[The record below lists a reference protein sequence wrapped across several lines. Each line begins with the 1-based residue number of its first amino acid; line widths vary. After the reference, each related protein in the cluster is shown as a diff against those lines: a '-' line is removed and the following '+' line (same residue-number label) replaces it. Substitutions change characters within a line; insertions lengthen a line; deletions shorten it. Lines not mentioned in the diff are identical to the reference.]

1 MAHNKPA
8 AKANNSITID
18 GVIDNSTPALAP
30 PKDNSPVSRKPPV
43 TLVNPEISHPTGLP
57 GAKSME
63 DRIALPTSLGAARAD
78 ESRASLETPVEPAWT
93 HVVTPDGVHLQ
104 IHPEDLD
111 EAMSRMPGLTE
122 VYSG

>member
-18 GVIDNSTPALAP
+18 GVIDNSAP
-30 PKDNSPVSRKPPV
+30 TPKDNSPVYQKPPV
-43 TLVNPEISHPTGLP
+43 TLGSPVIGHPTGLK
-57 GAKSME
+57 GAESME
-63 DRIALPTSLGAARAD
+63 DRIGLPTSLGKAKAD
-78 ESRASLETPVEPAWT
+78 ESRAALETPIAPAWA